1 MLNASSIRCLITA
14 GPTREFIDPVR
25 FISNP
30 STGKMGFALAEAAV
44 DAGWTVDLVAGPVA
58 LEEPDGVIVYPV
70 VSAEEMY
77 HQVDALFDACDV
89 LIMTAAVSDFR
100 PLKASPRKEKK
111 ADAGLTVEFERTV
124 DILKTVTARKVHQTV
139 LGFAAETHDVE
150 AYARAKLEAKNLD
163 WIVANQIGQRGT
175 GFAAE
180 TNEVLLIGADG
191 TFKPIGPA
199 SKSAVA
205 IELIRTL
212 SGQRGG
218 DAPSPSRAHA
228 SS

>member
-1 MLNASSIRCLITA
+1 MSNASSIRCLITA

-58 LEEPDGVIVYPV
+58 LQEPDGAILYPV
-70 VSAEEMY
+70 VTAEEMY
-77 HQVDALFDACDV
+77 HQVDALFDACDI

-100 PLKASPRKEKK
+100 PVQKFDRKQKK
-111 ADAGLTVEFERTV
+111 EEAGLTVEFERTI
-124 DILKTVTARKVHQTV
+124 DILKTVTERKVHQTV
-139 LGFAAETHDVE
+139 VGFAAETNDLE
-150 AYARAKLEAKNLD
+150 TNARKKLESKQLD
-163 WIVANQIGQRGT
+163 WIVANEVGAPGA

-191 TFKPIGPA
+191 SFKKIGPT
-199 SKSAVA
+199 SKNAIA
-205 IELIRTL
+205 IELI
-212 SGQRGG
+212 QRFVENVNG
-218 DAPSPSRAHA
+218 R
-228 SS
+228 